1 MDANIQTNDWLTNE
15 MKPRISYFW
24 QLGILLGLVIAGLIL
39 AGIIQFGFVL
49 TMTDM
54 KTLLSGDSKKL
65 MAAMALPENINKARC
80 MQMFG
85 TLAMMFIPA
94 FAFAKIVS
102 NQSLNYLGITSKI
115 NIQQIGLVIVIALA
129 ALALSGG
136 LGELNKLIPIP
147 HKWELKFKA
156 MEDDYAE
163 QVMILGNMKTFGDY
177 IISLIMIAI
186 LPAVFEEF
194 LFRGA
199 MQNLF
204 TNWFKQHHIAII
216 FTAFCFSI
224 LHFSYYGF
232 LPRMALGMILGYIYF
247 YGKSIWLNVLMHFIN
262 NGIAIT
268 AMYVATSKGQSA
280 KDVMDES
287 YPLWI
292 GAVALITVVG
302 LMIVYKKICDIK
314 IILHNTIE
322 NDIHSIGN
330 N

>member
-15 MKPRISYFW
+15 MKPRISYFG

-39 AGIIQFGFVL
+39 AAIIQFGFVL

-65 MAAMALPENINKARC
+65 MAAMAQPENINKARW

-94 FAFAKIVS
+94 FVFAKIIS
-102 NQSLNYLGITSKI
+102 KQPLNYLGVTSKI
-115 NIQQIGLVIVIALA
+115 TIQQIGLVIAIALS

-163 QVMILGNMKTFGDY
+163 QVMIIGNMKTFGDY

-199 MQNLF
+199 LQKLLV
-204 TNWFKQHHIAII
+204 NWFNQPHIAILVTS
-216 FTAFCFSI
+216 FLFSI
-224 LHFSYYGF
+224 VHFSYYGF
-232 LPRMALGMILGYIYF
+232 LPRMALGMILGYIYY
-247 YGKSIWLNVLMHFIN
+247 YGKSIWLNVSMHFIN

-268 AMYVATSKGQSA
+268 AMYLATSKGQSA

-292 GAVALITVVG
+292 GAVALVFVVG
-302 LMIVYKKICDIK
+302 LLMIYKKVCEK
-314 IILHNTIE
+314 NNMII
-322 NDIHSIGN
+322 S
-330 N
+330 